1 MSSVHSTSKDG
12 LADAWVGV
20 RNAASM
26 PARTQAPHTP
36 RTVESAEAHTAA
48 MPRWTRTL
56 LRRVRDVMVGLAVI
70 SAIPFSIVAVRN
82 VKLWHDGDSY
92 RSRLAEVELWRPLVV
107 AKDPSITPM
116 QAGEALR
123 VLLRVRSSNDFPQRA
138 GISVLERGWQSLP
151 MTADMFPQIRAIGL
165 PGPAPQ
171 AVVAVAR
178 SGFNANEMTYL
189 RAVAESPVWE
199 EFDKVGRAQR
209 IDLIGGRFAL
219 PFRDDAFAPRLP
231 MWSFA
236 DAKTLASAGVSRAAY
251 HLANGQPDKAEAALR
266 SVVSFGIALMD
277 NGMSAYD
284 ALFGRVIAG
293 IGRDGLHQFY
303 DATGDANRAD
313 ATAHVA
319 STTATTALSTRQRL
333 SLDELQRHLLRDVN
347 DPALPRAVRFERLQR
362 LSYASNCSVG
372 GMLRGPSR
380 EVLTAFEEAKRTLA
394 RFPSERAYLDLLQE
408 TPNRLPDDFAD
419 ARTVPGMVV
428 AGSATIASIVLHA
441 PRVAMCTRFALDQ

>member
-1 MSSVHSTSKDG
+1 M
-12 LADAWVGV
+12 
-20 RNAASM
+20 
-26 PARTQAPHTP
+26 
-36 RTVESAEAHTAA
+36 
-48 MPRWTRTL
+48 
-56 LRRVRDVMVGLAVI
+56 RRVRDVMIGLAVI
-70 SAIPFSIVAVRN
+70 TSIPFSIVAVRN
-82 VKLWHDGDSY
+82 AKLWYNGDAY
-92 RSRLAEVELWRPLVV
+92 RSRLTDVESWRPLMVP
-107 AKDPSITPM
+107 KDPSVTPM
-116 QAGEALR
+116 QAGEAVR
-123 VLLRVRSSNDFPQRA
+123 QLLRVQSRTDFPQR
-138 GISVLERGWQSLP
+138 GGEVPLERAWQSLP

-165 PGPAPQ
+165 PGPASQ
-171 AVVAVAR
+171 AVVSVAR

-189 RAVAESPVWE
+189 RAVAESPVWQ
-199 EFDKVGRAQR
+199 EFDRVGRAQR

-236 DAKTLASAGVSRAAY
+236 DAKALASAGVSRAAY
-251 HLANGQPDKAEAALR
+251 YLANGEPDKAEAALR

-319 STTATTALSTRQRL
+319 STTATTALGARQRM
-333 SLDELQRHLLRDVN
+333 SLDELQRHLLRDIN

-362 LSYASNCSVG
+362 LSYTSNCSVG

-380 EVLTAFEEAKRTLA
+380 EVLSAFDEAKHTLA
-394 RFPSERAYLDLLQE
+394 RFPSERAYLDLLQD
-408 TPNRLPDDFAD
+408 TPNRLPDSFTD

-441 PRVAMCTRFALDQ
+441 PRVSMCTRFALDQ